1 MTLTIARQQELRAQ
15 IDSLSQQLA
24 AGELMWASGYF
35 AGLATAGGQ
44 LAAPAAPQA
53 GTSETLTIW
62 YGTDTGNARG
72 IATRLADAAKARGYT
87 VELMRL
93 DEVKP
98 RNITKVKALLVVI
111 ATHGEGEPPEDSEA
125 FYRFIMSDRAPKLA
139 DLKFAIFGLGDSS
152 YPDFCQTSRELDARF
167 AELGATRLLDLV
179 DSDVDFETHEAGW
192 REQALEKVEPVLG
205 AQSGGQPEHLKL
217 VSSTPAFDRQN
228 PFQAEVL
235 ERSALTVSPSNKQV
249 AHLEL
254 LLEDSGLTYLPGDSL
269 GVWVENDKRLV
280 DEVIE
285 LINAD
290 PNTLV
295 TRDNK
300 EQTLADWLTKD
311 LEITQVVRP
320 FVAAWAELSGST
332 ELAALLEDREGLQA
346 WTEVRQVPD
355 VIKAYPAEATAQQLV
370 DALRRIAPRLYS
382 IASSPLASEDEVHLT
397 VRLEGGET
405 ADGLRAGCATWQLL
419 NRVAVGDTLPVYI
432 EPNDR
437 FRLPEEGHKP
447 VIMVGPGTGVAP
459 FRGFLQHRQELG
471 HEGRNWLFFG
481 EQHKRTDFL
490 YQIEWQRFLRDGV
503 LDRLTVAFSRD
514 QAEKIYVQHRL
525 LEQGADVYQ
534 WLEDGAHFYV
544 CGDGQGMAEDVEQA
558 LISIVKEH
566 GGKTEEA
573 AREYVEKLRQE
584 RRYQK
589 DVY

>member
-1 MTLTIARQQELRAQ
+1 MTLTVARQQEIRAQ
-15 IDSLSQQLA
+15 IDTFSQQLGT
-24 AGELMWASGYF
+24 GELLWASGYF
-35 AGLATAGGQ
+35 AGLAAAGGE
-44 LAAPAAPQA
+44 LAAPTPQA

-72 IATRLADAAKARGYT
+72 IATRLAEAAKAKGYT
-87 VELMRL
+87 VELTRL

-98 RNITKVKALLVVI
+98 RNISKVKALLVVI

-125 FYRFIMSDRAPKLA
+125 FYRFIMSERAPKLA
-139 DLKFAIFGLGDSS
+139 DLQFAVFGLGDSS
-152 YPDFCQTSRELDARF
+152 YPDFCQTSRELDTRF
-167 AELGATRLLDLV
+167 TELGATRLLNLV

-192 REQALEKVEPVLG
+192 REQALEKVEPLLG

-217 VSSTPAFDRQN
+217 VSSTPAYDRQN
-228 PFQAEVL
+228 PFHAEVL

-280 DEVIE
+280 DEIIG
-285 LINAD
+285 LINAE

-300 EQTLADWLTKD
+300 EQPLETWLTKD

-320 FVAAWAELSGST
+320 FLVAWAELSGSA
-332 ELAALLEDREGLQA
+332 ELAALLEDREELQA
-346 WTEVRQVPD
+346 WCEVRQVPD
-355 VIKAYPAEATAQQLV
+355 VIKAYPAYNVTPQQLV
-370 DALRRIAPRLYS
+370 ESLRRIAPRLYS
-382 IASSPLASEDEVHLT
+382 IASSALASEDEVHLT
-397 VRLEGGET
+397 IRLEGGET
-405 ADGLRAGCATWQLL
+405 EEGLRAGCATWQLL
-419 NRVAVGDTLPVYI
+419 NRVQVGDTLPVYI

-437 FRLPEEGHKP
+437 FRLPEEGDKP

-503 LDRLTVAFSRD
+503 LDNLTVAFSRD

-525 LEQGADVYQ
+525 LEHGAEVYQ
-534 WLEDGAHFYV
+534 WLEEGAHFYV
-544 CGDGQGMAEDVEQA
+544 CGDGQGMAEDVHQA
-558 LISIVKEH
+558 LVSIVSEH
-566 GGKTEEA
+566 GGLDTQA
-573 AREYVEKLRQE
+573 AEDYVEALRQG